1 MQNRVYV
8 VVITVIATIERKMA
22 TLNLTLDTRR
32 ARKDGT
38 YPLVFRL
45 RTQDKYCDIG
55 TGFKVH
61 KEQFDIKSNSLLHDM
76 EGNIALEQ
84 LKTYYL
90 KRLRTFSAEHL
101 GCNDLKQIKSFLID
115 TPQNEITVFDFWNK
129 HIDELKTANRH
140 GGAKVYHTSLSV
152 ISKEIELCIPFS
164 KLDYKSIIELESK
177 LFKRGMNP
185 NGIGVYMRSF
195 RAICNKAVHFDIVGL
210 EWYPFRKYRIRK
222 EKTTPRVFTM
232 TEMKAYFNLDLDSS
246 HPLYRSW
253 LIGKLIFMLRGIN
266 IKDLLLLSQVNI
278 KGGRIIYKRSKTGK
292 LYSIALTPEV
302 QNIINQLQS
311 GNTLIGVLSDA
322 ELKNRPQLVEVIV
335 QKRKV
340 INAHLRKLGILINSK
355 EALSTYVF
363 RYTYANISRQLG
375 YSKDLIAEALGHSY
389 GNSVTGIYLEQF
401 DNAVIDEM
409 NREVVKVVH

>member
-1 MQNRVYV
+1 
-8 VVITVIATIERKMA
+8 MA

-45 RTQDKYCDIG
+45 RTQDKFCDIG

-76 EGNIALEQ
+76 EGNITLEQ

-90 KRLRTFSAEHL
+90 KRLRTYSIEHI
-101 GCNDLKQIKSFLID
+101 GCTDLKSIKEYLVNKPRNVI
-115 TPQNEITVFDFWNK
+115 TINEFWSN
-129 HIDELKTANRH
+129 HIEELKTASRH
-140 GGAKVYHTSLSV
+140 GGAKVYKTSLSV
-152 ISKEIELCIPFS
+152 ISQEIDLNIPFA
-164 KLDYKSIIELESK
+164 KLDYKTVVDLENK
-177 LFKRGMNP
+177 LYKRGMSS
-185 NGIGVYMRSF
+185 NGISVYMRSF
-195 RAICNKAVHFDIVGL
+195 RAICNKAIHFDIAGI
-210 EWYPFRKYRIRK
+210 EWYPFRKFKIRK

-232 TEMKAYFNLDLDSS
+232 AEMKAYFNLELEVS
-246 HPLYRSW
+246 HPLYRTW

-278 KGGRIIYKRSKTGK
+278 KGGRIIYNRSKTGK
-292 LYSIALTPEV
+292 IYSIELTPDV
-302 QNIINQLQS
+302 QDIINQLQS
-311 GNTLIGVLSDA
+311 GNTLVGILSDA
-322 ELKNRPQLVEVIV
+322 ELKNKPQLVEVIV

-340 INAHLRKLGILINSK
+340 INAHLRKLGILINSN

-363 RYTYANISRQLG
+363 RYSYANISRQIG

-409 NREVVKVVH
+409 NRRVVDTMLKTQ

>member
-1 MQNRVYV
+1 
-8 VVITVIATIERKMA
+8 MA
-22 TLNLTLDTRR
+22 TLNLILDTRR

-38 YPLVFRL
+38 YPVVFRL
-45 RTQDKYCDIG
+45 RTQDKFCDIG
-55 TGFKVH
+55 TGFKIL
-61 KEQFDIKSNSLLHDM
+61 KEQFDNKSNCLLHDM
-76 EGNIALEQ
+76 EGNIILEQ
-84 LKTYYL
+84 LKTHYL
-90 KRLRTFSAEHL
+90 KRLRTFTAEHL

-115 TPQNEITVFDFWNK
+115 TPQNEITIFDFWNQ
-129 HIDELKTANRH
+129 HIEELKTANRH
-140 GGAKVYHTSLSV
+140 GGAKVYQTSLSV
-152 ISKEIELCIPFS
+152 ISKEIKLNIPFS

-177 LFKRGMNP
+177 LYIRGMSP

-195 RAICNKAVHFDIVGL
+195 RAICNKAVHYDIMGL
-210 EWYPFRKYRIRK
+210 EWYPFRKYKIRK

-232 TEMKAYFNLDLDSS
+232 TEMKAYFNLELEST

-266 IKDLLLLSQVNI
+266 IKDLLLLSPDNI
-278 KGGRIIYKRSKTGK
+278 KGGKIIYKRSKTGK

-302 QNIINQLQS
+302 QEVINELQS
-311 GNTLIGVLSDA
+311 GNTLVGILNDA
-322 ELKNRPQLVEVIV
+322 ELKNRPHLVEVIV

-340 INAHLRKLGILINSK
+340 INAHLKKIGILINSK

-363 RYTYANISRQLG
+363 RYSYANISRQLG

-409 NREVVKVVH
+409 NRKVVNAVK